1 MGSRCREGSA
11 QKLTLSP
18 EATSSGQPLHM
29 ETWFSPVCLQR
40 TPGLAVDGQ
49 YVLENHNV
57 SIISECFVLKPCLL
71 LIYCTFLSCVFMG
84 VWSVLVLFSFF
95 FLFSVGF
102 VLFCF
107 VFIGLLGCGVG
118 GWIVGRS
125 GRRGGRGDCDQNI
138 LCEKNLFFK
147 KLFLTTVWL
156 SLLLYNLPNALLLGT
171 HRMSNLTSHILFG

>member
-1 MGSRCREGSA
+1 
-11 QKLTLSP
+11 
-18 EATSSGQPLHM
+18 
-29 ETWFSPVCLQR
+29 
-40 TPGLAVDGQ
+40 
-49 YVLENHNV
+49 
-57 SIISECFVLKPCLL
+57 
-71 LIYCTFLSCVFMG
+71 MG

-138 LCEKNLFFK
+138 LCEKNLFLK
-147 KLFLTTVWL
+147 
-156 SLLLYNLPNALLLGT
+156 SY
-171 HRMSNLTSHILFG
+171 S